1 LRKLKLA
8 TIVSALPLLLGCST
22 LGWLDTHEDDVGCAS
37 DSKTLCIEISKD
49 SKQVQAELEA
59 MMIRHE
65 GYRRHPYTD
74 RGTTAIGYG
83 RNLTNNGITE
93 DEALHLL
100 RQDIDRITQHL
111 ETTYPVFD
119 RLTNPRRAV
128 LISMT
133 YMLGEKGISEFA
145 YMWENLEKADYN
157 RAALEIYLS
166 RMCGQIGNRCG
177 ELAKI
182 METGEYE
189 NNS

>member
-1 LRKLKLA
+1 LTKLRLA
-8 TIVSALPLLLGCST
+8 TVGLVLTLLSGCST
-22 LGWLDTHEDDVGCAS
+22 LDWLNTHEDDVGCAS
-37 DSKTLCIEISKD
+37 DSEILCIEITKD

-74 RGTTAIGYG
+74 RGATAIGYG
-83 RNLTNNGITE
+83 RNLTNNGITK
-93 DEALHLL
+93 DEALYLL
-100 RQDIDRITQHL
+100 RQDIDRITRHL

-145 YMWENLEKADYN
+145 YMWENLEKADYI
-157 RAALEIYLS
+157 RAGLEIYLS

-189 NNS
+189 NND